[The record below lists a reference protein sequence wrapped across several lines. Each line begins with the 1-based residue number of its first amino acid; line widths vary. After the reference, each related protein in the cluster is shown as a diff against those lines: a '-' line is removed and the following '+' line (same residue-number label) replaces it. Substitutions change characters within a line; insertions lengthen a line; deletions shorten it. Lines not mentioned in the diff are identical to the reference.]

1 MSKTEFINSPWPE
14 WKIEDILGQGS
25 FATVYKAVRIE
36 GESCYYAA
44 IKHIPIPASQEEI
57 NAVINQGFASDA
69 DSLNRYF
76 EDVAHT
82 FINEIKA
89 MYQLRGNTNIVLYE
103 DHRMQKK
110 EDNIGWDIFIRME
123 LLQPLPD
130 LLRNRTLDR
139 NEIARLGA
147 DICTAISLCC
157 AKGIIHRDIK
167 PSNIYI
173 SESGSFKLGDFGSS
187 ILYRDNNHKSVLS
200 GTTPAYLAPEL
211 YSGSQAFCELT
222 DVYALGLVLYRLLN
236 NDRLPFVSADANNS
250 DETIMQAIDRRNN
263 GERIP
268 PPIYGDPAL
277 NQVILKAIEYQPST
291 RYASAEE
298 FKKALINYI
307 NAHSTAPT
315 SSPLEATQRA
325 DVPSYGHYP
334 PSYGAPYEHPAINNP
349 SNANLPIYSGYQNY
363 SPNTGNQSPASP
375 RGNQTSDKSKTLHLI
390 IICATICVLAAIVGI
405 IVMRNQDTPTGTAKD
420 TSSEWVSVSG
430 GNDSMESQ
438 EPQDNSVETTSFEP
452 NPYNVI
458 PVKSTSCSRHEGSG
472 KYSRKYTSDMAVDG
486 KPETC
491 WMANGSTAGKGN
503 WIRLDFEQKTTI
515 TGIKII
521 NGNTW
526 DGVYNGQFISGYD
539 HLYEKNG
546 RLHEFSAE
554 LSDGTVFSGSA
565 EDVKETAFGANIF
578 YFNSPVETTCVK
590 IYVVSGYSG
599 YKYKTNICIGE
610 IQAFC

>member
-1 MSKTEFINSPWPE
+1 
-14 WKIEDILGQGS
+14 
-25 FATVYKAVRIE
+25 
-36 GESCYYAA
+36 
-44 IKHIPIPASQEEI
+44 
-57 NAVINQGFASDA
+57 
-69 DSLNRYF
+69 
-76 EDVAHT
+76 
-82 FINEIKA
+82 

-130 LLRNRTLDR
+130 LLRNRTLDC

-334 PSYGAPYEHPAINNP
+334 PSYG
-349 SNANLPIYSGYQNY
+349 
-363 SPNTGNQSPASP
+363 
-375 RGNQTSDKSKTLHLI
+375 
-390 IICATICVLAAIVGI
+390 
-405 IVMRNQDTPTGTAKD
+405 
-420 TSSEWVSVSG
+420 
-430 GNDSMESQ
+430 
-438 EPQDNSVETTSFEP
+438 
-452 NPYNVI
+452 NVI
-458 PVKSTSCSRHEGSG
+458 NLRESSSNSTKTEN
-472 KYSRKYTSDMAVDG
+472 KFV
-486 KPETC
+486 
-491 WMANGSTAGKGN
+491 
-503 WIRLDFEQKTTI
+503 QKT
-515 TGIKII
+515 
-521 NGNTW
+521 N
-526 DGVYNGQFISGYD
+526 
-539 HLYEKNG
+539 
-546 RLHEFSAE
+546 
-554 LSDGTVFSGSA
+554 
-565 EDVKETAFGANIF
+565 
-578 YFNSPVETTCVK
+578 
-590 IYVVSGYSG
+590 
-599 YKYKTNICIGE
+599 
-610 IQAFC
+610 